1 MVELKSIRILIDINS
16 GILPIK
22 QQKTKKMA
30 KKNNQPQVG
39 SNTLLDPK
47 GILGMNKIAQLP
59 NADYV
64 YSKFTAEDFRLARLT
79 LIFNKEMQRMYL
91 FNDVVGSKGDPWQR
105 NLFKSYLL
113 GQPVGT
119 VELWFN
125 IDTFQYEV
133 LDAQQ
138 RLRTLLAI
146 FNDCVMTPP
155 NLIIDGIDCGN
166 KFYSMLDDKIRE
178 KFRQYVFL
186 VTISYI
192 SKEDAVERF
201 ISINNGNPLTAQDKR
216 SPQVSDFAKYIRNI
230 SDFNDSPYKFTK
242 FINVNGKKTF
252 QYFTF
257 SHYGRSLDE
266 VMAYIFM
273 VVLENKIVSYNQ
285 PDLNKLY
292 LNMKKN
298 PSIFTTDVKK
308 NFESILKV
316 LDKSIQSKIW
326 DNKKTKKKELQY
338 LLLVINHILSLGGS
352 FTNIDLFIEGFY
364 SSIKKCRKNKNLK
377 YTAPNKEIY
386 DFSTAWR
393 LGSQDG
399 FISFIVDCL
408 LKELNNIGIVYKD
421 DKRTFNRSEIE
432 SKLEEQDCKCVYCH
446 KPIQLHES
454 IGDHMIPHSQ
464 GGRTIYE
471 NLAVS
476 CRPCNSI
483 KSSLPWDGWVHA
495 VKAMN
500 GVDLSNLELDIE
512 ELVVNQNV

>member
-1 MVELKSIRILIDINS
+1 
-16 GILPIK
+16 
-22 QQKTKKMA
+22 MA

-39 SNTLLDPK
+39 SNTLLDPN
-47 GILGMNKIAQLP
+47 GILGMNKIAELP
-59 NADYV
+59 NTNYV
-64 YSKFTAEDFRLARLT
+64 YSSFTAEDFRLARLT

-91 FNDVVGSKGDPWQR
+91 FNDIVGGKGDGWQR

-125 IDTFQYEV
+125 TDTFQYEV

-146 FNDCVMTPP
+146 FNDCVMTPSK
-155 NLIIDGIDCGN
+155 LVIDGIDCGN
-166 KFYSMLDDKIRE
+166 KFYSTLDDSIRE
-178 KFRQYVFL
+178 KFRKYVFL

-192 SKEDAVERF
+192 TKEDAVDRF

-230 SDFNDSPYKFTK
+230 SDFNDSPFKFTK
-242 FINVNGKKTF
+242 FTNVNDKRTF
-252 QYFTF
+252 KYFTF

-273 VVLENKIVSYNQ
+273 VVFENKIVSYNQ

-292 LNMKKN
+292 LNMKES
-298 PSIFTTDVKK
+298 PSKFTSEVKK

-316 LDKSIQSKIW
+316 LDKSIQSKMW
-326 DNKKTKKKELQY
+326 DIKKTKKKELQY

-352 FTNIDLFIEGFY
+352 FSDIDLFLQEFY
-364 SSIKKCRKNKNLK
+364 ASIKKCRSNKNLK
-377 YTAPNKEIY
+377 YTAPNNEVY

-399 FISFIVDCL
+399 FISFIVNCL
-408 LKELNNIGIVYKD
+408 LKELNNSGVIFKD
-421 DKRTFNRSEIE
+421 DKRTFSRSEVE
-432 SKLEEQDCKCVYCH
+432 SKLDEQDNKCEYCH
-446 KPIQLHES
+446 KPIRLDES

-464 GGRTIYE
+464 GGRTIYQ

-476 CRPCNSI
+476 CKTCNSI

-500 GVDLSNLELDIE
+500 GVDLSNLELNME